1 MANVFNMGGGTDLVN
16 ATLKPGNKIVYS
28 DGLEYHSEIPTEEKI
43 VPVLGSSVVYAPYGL
58 TGEVTALADQGFW
71 FVTGDFISQ
80 SSVPT
85 ASLEPVSG
93 VTYTNGIADLDPSV
107 VNDIARAISN
117 NSSINYTTEVVYID
131 LATMHRKISVGD
143 EVQIQFGNALYQF
156 RIIGFNTVALSNSTA
171 YGSVTA
177 TGAAGFV
184 FEMVSVYAEPYP
196 IWVDNPSNGSPKSYN
211 PGNSDVKLYS
221 DTLPALKETI
231 PVAWRSLI
239 KFVHQKYATRMS
251 SSDAKTYTVDL
262 FFHTPDTLNVGFQ
275 PGGGATYLDYTG
287 RTGPY
292 AYYKNVTVDKW
303 KKKTPLGVASTYILD
318 LPYGLNSTAVY
329 KYPPVFEMRS
339 NPTYVEGVDG
349 DPISKSSG
357 GTTNPSVYIAPLFCI

>member
-93 VTYTNGIADLDPSV
+93 VTYTDGIADLDPSV

-156 RIIGFNTVALSNSTA
+156 RIIGFNSDVLADSTV
-171 YGSVTA
+171 YGSATA
-177 TGAAGFV
+177 TGTAGFTL
-184 FEMVSVYAEPYP
+184 EMVNVYDQASY
-196 IWVDNPSNGSPKSYN
+196 IWVLRSNSDPYIGARDYN
-211 PGNSDVKLYS
+211 PDSSLLYMYQV
-221 DTLPALKETI
+221 TLPSLKETI
-231 PVAWRSLI
+231 PSNWRTLI
-239 KFVHQKYATRMS
+239 KSVKEEYYTS
-251 SSDAKTYTVDL
+251 NKTVPDRSRFSVDL
-262 FFHTPDTLNVGFQ
+262 FFHTSASLNLTNTH
-275 PGGGATYLDYTG
+275 TYLTRVD
-287 RTGPY
+287 PY
-292 AYYKNVTVDKW
+292 AYYKTAGPDKW
-303 KKKTPLGVASTYILD
+303 KKTLLTGVASAYLLDDPYTGDQKKYLPVNGVSSDPTESDPMTTY
-318 LPYGLNSTAVY
+318 GSG
-329 KYPPVFEMRS
+329 S
-339 NPTYVEGVDG
+339 NRVAAN
-349 DPISKSSG
+349 IS
-357 GTTNPSVYIAPLFCI
+357 PLFCI